1 MFSGIIK
8 HTGKIN
14 KIYKN
19 NNNCTV
25 EILSKMKFSKSE
37 IGSSIS
43 CSGTCLTLEKYKRN
57 LSKYYISRETLNRT
71 NLKFLTKGDLINL
84 EKSLKYGNRI
94 SGHFVQGHVD
104 TTSIIKRI
112 DIIGKSWFIN
122 FKLLKKYNKY
132 LVQKGSITINGVSL
146 TISKI
151 LRDGFQVV
159 VIPQTLKLTNLIY
172 LKEKDV
178 VNVEFDVLG
187 KYIKNFLLLILKNFL
202 YIYPKRQILH
212 SPHLFLSNILNLLI
226 SMFEE

>member
-8 HTGKIN
+8 HTGKVIKIN
-14 KIYKN
+14 KD
-19 NNNCTV
+19 NNNCAL
-25 EILSKMKFSKSE
+25 EIISKIKFSKSE

-57 LSKYYISRETLNRT
+57 LSKFYISKETLNRT
-71 NLKFLTKGDLINL
+71 NFKSSNKGDLINL
-84 EKSLKYGNRI
+84 EKSLKYGDHI

-104 TTSIIKRI
+104 TTSVVWKI
-112 DIIGKSWFIN
+112 DFVGKSWLIH
-122 FKLLKKYNKY
+122 FKLIKKYKKY

-151 LRDGFQVV
+151 LKDGFQIVI
-159 VIPQTLKLTNLIY
+159 IPQTLKLTNLMY

-187 KYIKNFLLLILKNFL
+187 KYIKNFLK
-202 YIYPKRQILH
+202 
-212 SPHLFLSNILNLLI
+212 
-226 SMFEE
+226 

>member
-19 NNNCTV
+19 NNNCTI

-71 NLKFLTKGDLINL
+71 NLKYLNKGDLINL

-104 TTSIIKRI
+104 TTSKISKI
-112 DIIGKSWFIN
+112 DFVGKSWFIN
-122 FKLLKKYNKY
+122 FKLAKKYKEH
-132 LVQKGSITINGVSL
+132 VIQKGSITINGVSL
-146 TISKI
+146 TVSKI
-151 LRDGFQVV
+151 LKDGFQIVI
-159 VIPQTLKLTNLIY
+159 IPQTLKLTNLMY

-187 KYIKNFLLLILKNFL
+187 KYIKNFLK
-202 YIYPKRQILH
+202 
-212 SPHLFLSNILNLLI
+212 
-226 SMFEE
+226 

>member
-71 NLKFLTKGDLINL
+71 NLKFLNKGDLINL

-94 SGHFVQGHVD
+94 SGHFVLGHVD
-104 TTSIIKRI
+104 TTSLIKRI

-146 TISKI
+146 TISKF

-159 VIPQTLKLTNLIY
+159 VIPQTLKFTNLIY
-172 LKEKDV
+172 FKEKDV

-187 KYIKNFLLLILKNFL
+187 KYIKSFLK
-202 YIYPKRQILH
+202 
-212 SPHLFLSNILNLLI
+212 
-226 SMFEE
+226 